1 MYLHEVLFHFRL
13 AFHID
18 LTEDMLQKA
27 SEKIRFV
34 LKDMGL
40 KK

>member
-1 MYLHEVLFHFRL
+1 MMDFRL

-18 LTEDMLQKA
+18 LTKEMLQKA
-27 SEKIRFV
+27 FEKIRFV

-40 KK
+40 KQ